1 MINRVRIRLAQK
13 LRALADRIH
22 IPSSRTFVD
31 PLYPPSDSGQLLDGR
46 TALITGAGANIGRS
60 IALEM
65 ARHGANVLFTD
76 IDAGRCKR
84 LEAELAPFPIAAR
97 GFRSDVSNPDEV
109 DSLCERLLHDHLLPD
124 ILVNNVGI
132 ALPTRNLLELDES
145 AMEKVFR
152 TNVFGPLRL
161 TRCLVDAMVEHH
173 IQASVVFLTS
183 IHQWEIQRDI
193 SYTASKAALGMVIN
207 ELAID
212 LAPYGIRVNG
222 IAPGLVKEDEQGRS
236 LHNPD
241 APLFQRSINPKYIG
255 RAAVYLAADYFSLH
269 TTGTVLKIDA
279 GTTAYSHFARMFPP
293 GPPLRGSAQ
302 P

>member
-1 MINRVRIRLAQK
+1 MTTKRIRVRLAEQ

-22 IPSSRTFVD
+22 LPSSRVFMD
-31 PLYPPSDSGQLLDGR
+31 PRYPPDSDRRLLGGR

-76 IDAGRCKR
+76 IDAERCER
-84 LEAELAPFPIAAR
+84 LTAELTAFPGTAH
-97 GFRSDVSNPDEV
+97 GFQSDVSDADQV
-109 DSLCERLLHDHLLPD
+109 DDLCDALIHDDLVPD

-132 ALPTRNLLELDES
+132 ALPKRSLLELDDA
-145 AMEKVFR
+145 AMEEVFR

-161 TRCLVDAMVEHH
+161 TRRLVKTMIDKR
-173 IQASVVFLTS
+173 IQASITFLTS
-183 IHQWEIQRDI
+183 IHQWEIERNI
-193 SYTASKAALGMVIN
+193 SYTASKAALGMVIK

-222 IAPGLVKEDEQGRS
+222 IAPGFVKQDERGRS
-236 LHNPD
+236 LYAPD
-241 APLFQRSINPKYIG
+241 APLFRLSITPKYIG
-255 RAAVYLAADYFSLH
+255 RAAVYLASDYFSLH

-279 GTTAYSHFARMFPP
+279 GTSVNNHFARIFPP
-293 GPPLRGSAQ
+293 GPAQ

>member
-1 MINRVRIRLAQK
+1 
-13 LRALADRIH
+13 
-22 IPSSRTFVD
+22 
-31 PLYPPSDSGQLLDGR
+31 
-46 TALITGAGANIGRS
+46 
-60 IALEM
+60 M
-65 ARHGANVLFTD
+65 ARHGARILFTD
-76 IDAGRCKR
+76 IDPERCER
-84 LEAELAPFPIAAR
+84 LEAKLAAFPIVAR
-97 GFRSDVSNPDEV
+97 GFRSDVSDPDEV

-145 AMEKVFR
+145 AMEQVFR

-161 TRCLVDAMVEHH
+161 TRHLVGAMVDRH

-183 IHQWEIQRDI
+183 IHQWEIERDV
-193 SYTASKAALGMVIN
+193 SYTASKAALGMVIK

-222 IAPGLVKEDEQGRS
+222 IAPAFVKEDEQGRS
-236 LHNPD
+236 LPD
-241 APLFQRSINPKYIG
+241 PNAPLFQRSINPKYIG
-255 RAAVYLAADYFSLH
+255 RAAVYLASDYFSLH

-279 GTTAYSHFARMFPP
+279 GATANNHIAQMFPP
-293 GPPLRGSAQ
+293 GPPPLGRAQ

>member
-1 MINRVRIRLAQK
+1 MINRVRTRLAQK

-22 IPSSRTFVD
+22 AQSSKAFIEPSY
-31 PLYPPSDSGQLLDGR
+31 PLDKSGQLLGGR
-46 TALITGAGANIGRS
+46 TALVTGAGANIGRS

-76 IDAGRCKR
+76 INAGRCER

-132 ALPTRNLLELDES
+132 ALHTRTLLELDD
-145 AMEKVFR
+145 ATMEKVFR

-161 TRCLVDAMVEHH
+161 TSRLVEAMVDHH

-183 IHQWEIQRDI
+183 IHQWEILRNI
-193 SYTASKAALGMVIN
+193 SYTASKAALGMVIK

-222 IAPGLVKEDEQGRS
+222 IAPGFVKEDEQGRS

-255 RAAVYLAADYFSLH
+255 RAAVYLASDYFSMH

-279 GTTAYSHFARMFPP
+279 GTTASNHFARIFPP
-293 GPPLRGSAQ
+293 GPAQ

>member
-1 MINRVRIRLAQK
+1 L
-13 LRALADRIH
+13 
-22 IPSSRTFVD
+22 ST
-31 PLYPPSDSGQLLDGR
+31 
-46 TALITGAGANIGRS
+46 RS
-60 IALEM
+60 IPLTRAASSWAVERRSSPAL
-65 ARHGANVLFTD
+65 GPTLFTD
-76 IDAGRCKR
+76 INAERCKR
-84 LEAELAPFPIAAR
+84 LEAELTEFPNTTR
-97 GFRSDVSNPDEV
+97 WFQSDVSNPDDV
-109 DSLCERLLHDHLLPD
+109 DSLCERLLHEHLLPD

-132 ALPTRNLLELDES
+132 ALPTRTLLELDDA

-161 TRCLVDAMVEHH
+161 TRCLVKAMIDQH

-183 IHQWEIQRDI
+183 IHQWEIERDI

-222 IAPGLVKEDEQGRS
+222 IAPGLVREDEHGRS
-236 LHNPD
+236 IYAPD
-241 APLFQRSINPKYIG
+241 APLFKRSISPKYIG
-255 RAAVYLAADYFSLH
+255 RAAVYLASDYFSMH

-279 GTTAYSHFARMFPP
+279 GTTANNHFARIFPP
-293 GPPLRGSAQ
+293 GPTQ